1 MKYSHLDFW
10 STIFFYSIQICYF
23 LQMSYNQ
30 YIWDTCVTHIFALKN
45 VLYVHWTFD
54 KIFDDQKSN
63 YPSKDECDELQYKDW
78 AAFLFMFRKFQQFR
92 NMTYVTD
99 ELHPK
104 PITLYQIFI
113 SGFRFQYR
121 ESDAISGWWHPD
133 FTADVRS
140 NYFELG
146 ANDANKAIHGDAAA
160 QNRKWYGQMADDDH
174 WNI

>member
-104 PITLYQIFI
+104 PITLYQILYLWFSI
-113 SGFRFQYR
+113 SVSRIRCNLWMMTSRFYSR
-121 ESDAISGWWHPD
+121 RAI
-133 FTADVRS
+133 
-140 NYFELG
+140 ELLRIG
-146 ANDANKAIHGDAAA
+146 CK
-160 QNRKWYGQMADDDH
+160 RCK
-174 WNI
+174 